1 MKTESELLELYAE
14 AHKTGKVG
22 KNEILSDIERLNLI
36 YQLLGKFNYLDF
48 GSLLILEENNPD
60 EAIDIIVNT
69 YYPYEF
75 CIGVNFKVPYLINLI
90 KSEFYIMSEYYKKK
104 EMYIMVAMHHL
115 TVSVLF
121 FDRLHIKKSIKKHLS
136 KYELRE
142 NEDFEKIVDKCIEN
156 HDDKWLTKPLVD
168 AIKKIKRLN
177 NPDAT
182 FISFGLYSDGKLVA
196 GEFGTKVGRIYS
208 SYSGYH
214 EESNSGTVQMI
225 LTAQYLEKT
234 GYAFWNLGMSMDY
247 KKSFGAKVRNLE
259 DFIVLWRKYSIQTI
273 GLNSGYEKYP
283 ILKQNLT
290 EEQLLW
296 LLRNAYKYFYIED
309 LEEYL
314 LDDFHFVSRNVF
326 EEITTKEQY
335 LELLK
340 NEFKTIQDANPP
352 DNELYMEIVYD
363 FHSNKP
369 YLYMWQNENEALF
382 IAEVKDGKLARID
395 LCALESYS
403 IKRKSEMEI
412 LNKEEQVFPQNNDSG
427 V

>member
-1 MKTESELLELYAE
+1 MKTESELLELYAQT
-14 AHKTGKVG
+14 HKTGKVD
-22 KNEILSDIERLNLI
+22 KNEIISDIERLNSI
-36 YQLLGKFNYLDF
+36 YQLLGKFRYLDF
-48 GSLLILEENNPD
+48 GALLIYEENNPD
-60 EAIDIIVNT
+60 EAIDIIINT

-75 CIGVNFKVPYLINLI
+75 CFGVNFKVPYLINLI
-90 KSEFYIMSEYYKKK
+90 KSEFYVMSEYYQKKD
-104 EMYIMVAMHHL
+104 MYLMVAMHHL
-115 TVSVLF
+115 TISVLF
-121 FDRLHIKKSIKKHLS
+121 FDRLHIKKSVKKYLS

-142 NEDFEKIVDKCIEN
+142 NAEFEKIVDKCIEN

-168 AIKKIKRLN
+168 AIKNIHKLN

-196 GEFGTKVGRIYS
+196 GEFGTKVGRVYS

-259 DFIVLWRKYSIQTI
+259 DFVVLWRKYSIQTI
-273 GLNSGYEKYP
+273 GLDSGIEKFP
-283 ILKQNLT
+283 IQRQNLT

-314 LDDFHFVSRNVF
+314 LDNFHYFSPNIS

-335 LELLK
+335 LEHLK
-340 NEFKTIQDANPP
+340 SEFEAIQDADPP
-352 DNELYMEIVYD
+352 DNELYMEMVYD
-363 FHSNKP
+363 FNSNRP
-369 YLYMWQNENEALF
+369 YLYMRQNENEALF
-382 IAEVKDGKLARID
+382 IAEVKDEKLARID

-403 IKRKSEMEI
+403 IKRKSELEI
-412 LNKEEQVFPQNNDSG
+412 LGNEEQTSLRNKESLI
-427 V
+427 

>member
-1 MKTESELLELYAE
+1 MKTESELLELYAQT
-14 AHKTGKVG
+14 HKTGKVD
-22 KNEILSDIERLNLI
+22 KNEIILDIERINSI
-36 YQLLGKFNYLDF
+36 YQLLGKFKYLDF
-48 GSLLILEENNPD
+48 GALLIFEENNPD
-60 EAIDIIVNT
+60 EALDIVINT

-90 KSEFYIMSEYYKKK
+90 KSEFYVMSEYYQKKD
-104 EMYIMVAMHHL
+104 MYIMVAMHHL
-115 TVSVLF
+115 TISVLF

-142 NEDFEKIVDKCIEN
+142 NEDFEKIVDKCIES
-156 HDDKWLTKPLVD
+156 HDDKWLTKPLVN
-168 AIKKIKRLN
+168 AIKKIYRLN

-196 GEFGTKVGRIYS
+196 GEFGTKVGRVYS

-273 GLNSGYEKYP
+273 GMDSGIEKYP
-283 ILKQNLT
+283 IQKQNLT

-314 LDDFHFVSRNVF
+314 LDDFHYVSRNVS
-326 EEITTKEQY
+326 EEITKKEQY
-335 LELLK
+335 LKYLK
-340 NEFKTIQDANPP
+340 SEFKTIQEADPP
-352 DNELYMEIVYD
+352 DNELYMEMFYD
-363 FHSNKP
+363 LHSNKP
-369 YLYMWQNENEALF
+369 FLYMRQNENESLF
-382 IAEVKDGKLARID
+382 IAEVKDGKLVRID
-395 LCALESYS
+395 LRSPESYS

-412 LNKEEQVFPQNNDSG
+412 LNKGEQVFSRNKEPHA
-427 V
+427 